1 MLGYIA
7 RRLLHTIPLLFG
19 ITLLSFLILQLAPGN
34 YFTQLKL
41 NPEIKEETIRQME
54 AEFALDKPVYVQ
66 YVRWLKEILVPIVD
80 RVWGIP
86 IIRPKLNFGYSF
98 TYHVPVSTLIKG
110 RLVNTLILSLCAMV
124 FSWGLAI
131 PIGIYSAV
139 HQHTWMD
146 RILSF
151 LAFFGMS
158 VPNFFLAFILLY
170 IASVTGWFPIGGLY
184 GSDYDSFSAFGKIL
198 QRLHYLIIPTVVL
211 GTGGMA
217 GLVRLMRGYMLE
229 ALKENFVTTARSKG
243 LSEKIVIYKHAL
255 RNAINPFVTLFGYQI
270 SGLLSG
276 AGITEAIVS
285 WPGLGKLILD
295 AVLSQDM
302 FLVMGS
308 LTMGAMLLIAG
319 NLLAD
324 ILLALTD
331 PRVRMQ

>member
-1 MLGYIA
+1 M
-7 RRLLHTIPLLFG
+7 
-19 ITLLSFLILQLAPGN
+19 
-34 YFTQLKL
+34 
-41 NPEIKEETIRQME
+41 
-54 AEFALDKPVYVQ
+54 
-66 YVRWLKEILVPIVD
+66 
-80 RVWGIP
+80 
-86 IIRPKLNFGYSF
+86 
-98 TYHVPVSTLIKG
+98 
-110 RLVNTLILSLCAMV
+110 
-124 FSWGLAI
+124 
-131 PIGIYSAV
+131 
-139 HQHTWMD
+139 
-146 RILSF
+146 
-151 LAFFGMS
+151 
-158 VPNFFLAFILLY
+158 
-170 IASVTGWFPIGGLY
+170 
-184 GSDYDSFSAFGKIL
+184 
-198 QRLHYLIIPTVVL
+198 
-211 GTGGMA
+211 
-217 GLVRLMRGYMLE
+217 RLMRGYMLE